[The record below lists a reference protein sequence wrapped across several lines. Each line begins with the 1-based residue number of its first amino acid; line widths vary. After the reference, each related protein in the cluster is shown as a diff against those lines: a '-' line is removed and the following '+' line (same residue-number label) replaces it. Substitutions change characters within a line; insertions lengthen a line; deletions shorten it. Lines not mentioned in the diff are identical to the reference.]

1 MSEWKCVNTTPTQ
14 KSDNS
19 PHEGFQQPFGYDS
32 DFELK
37 QPPRDLKTN
46 FFMILYDHLKIVFI
60 CQHLTLRFP
69 QNLLIKLYL
78 KLSESLASVLQIRLY
93 MLDFFKNTPLESCS
107 RVVPHGTKP
116 MRRYSLA
123 FSDSVRSIISWLLVL
138 MRTQRRLKVR

>member
-93 MLDFFKNTPLESCS
+93 MLDLKKKHSFGVMFEGRTTWYKADEE
-107 RVVPHGTKP
+107 
-116 MRRYSLA
+116 
-123 FSDSVRSIISWLLVL
+123 VL
-138 MRTQRRLKVR
+138 TCF